1 MALTD
6 MEIARVE
13 WARQTVDAGG
23 TLPPFAITVV
33 DPMAFQSATTF
44 PALSTEAKASGA
56 INQSVLLRII
66 NSSPFR
72 DEVGISIP
80 WPYTR
85 ETRVK
90 TATAAN
96 LFFAISWSTKAVE
109 SQTSETTKLLLAW
122 ADGDGHALE
131 ALTPR
136 VYREL
141 RRMAGAFMKGE
152 REGQTLQA
160 TALVHEVYLRLI
172 DVQNVPRHG
181 KAHFFA
187 MCAQIMRR
195 ILVDAARKRA
205 TAKHGGG
212 FGRIELSEVPDLSV
226 RKDRDLLVL
235 NDALD
240 ELKDSDPRK
249 AKIVELRYFG
259 GLSVEETAV
268 VLNVSEGTVTRDWR
282 LARGWLIAEIGRA

>member
-1 MALTD
+1 
-6 MEIARVE
+6 
-13 WARQTVDAGG
+13 
-23 TLPPFAITVV
+23 
-33 DPMAFQSATTF
+33 
-44 PALSTEAKASGA
+44 
-56 INQSVLLRII
+56 
-66 NSSPFR
+66 
-72 DEVGISIP
+72 
-80 WPYTR
+80 
-85 ETRVK
+85 
-90 TATAAN
+90 
-96 LFFAISWSTKAVE
+96 VE

-259 GLSVEETAV
+259 GLSVEETAA

-282 LARGWLIAEIGRA
+282 LARGWLIAEIGKA

>member
-1 MALTD
+1 L
-6 MEIARVE
+6 RV
-13 WARQTVDAGG
+13 
-23 TLPPFAITVV
+23 
-33 DPMAFQSATTF
+33 
-44 PALSTEAKASGA
+44 
-56 INQSVLLRII
+56 I

-72 DEVGISIP
+72 NKIGTAIP
-80 WPYTR
+80 WTYTR
-85 ETRVK
+85 ETGVE
-90 TATAAN
+90 TATR
-96 LFFAISWSTKAVE
+96 LQIIFGYDGLTKAVG
-109 SQTSETTKLLLAW
+109 SQTSETTQLLLAW
-122 ADGDGHALE
+122 ADGDEHALK

-141 RRMAGAFMKGE
+141 RHMAAAFMRAE

-205 TAKHGGG
+205 TVKHGGG
-212 FGRIELSEVPDLSV
+212 CGRIELSEVPDLSV
-226 RKDRDLLVL
+226 RKDRDLIAL

-240 ELKDSDPRK
+240 QLKESDPRK
-249 AKIVELRYFG
+249 AQIVELRYFG
-259 GLSVEETAV
+259 GLSVEETAA
-268 VLNVSEGTVTRDWR
+268 VLKVSEGTVTRDWR
-282 LARGWLIAEIGRA
+282 LARWWLLAEIAKA